1 MELHKAI
8 KQIVDLKGNEIIMN
22 AQIINFL
29 LDYQAFKE
37 KPATKLILRDV
48 INSGYAEEILSLGSN
63 NAGWQIAFMKYERDF
78 IDSCGYKD
86 DLVKYVFEA
95 IAYGIGLQLGSDEP
109 RIAPDI
115 DVDSFFDIPEDAQEP
130 PSADSENNNQKQ
142 DVNPSDLYSIALTFY
157 NEEKFVQAKSFIEK
171 SVSLFHNSY
180 VPSVQLKLKGDINMN
195 LGSFAE
201 AIIDYNNCFARKA
214 TEMGV
219 EMDNL
224 REQLKDHK
232 IKGYENSMFC
242 YYFCLYSIG
251 KITEGQW
258 LKMVKDEAINGVN
271 DALLFCVKHGI
282 NPVDEHIDIYFTD
295 KNIIRTGDFLYS
307 DGTFAHERSKAKQ
320 IIAKV
325 VITETTEYEKSQGWT
340 HGYLIPSDKDGYFVN
355 YVKSIWSSEKKD
367 LPFPHSHYTDD
378 DLNHWKELKTIESEH
393 FITIND
399 YNAFPV
405 FKAAK
410 NFPVSIPIIG
420 ASRWFVPN
428 IHWFKKNKYSI
439 DNFLLTGSYWT
450 SSQADAKN
458 AVYVQIT
465 SFKSS
470 KLFDFKCDDK
480 EQTKMMFPIAAF

>member
-95 IAYGIGLQLGSDEP
+95 IAYGIGLKLGSDEP

-180 VPSVQLKLKGDINMN
+180 VPS
-195 LGSFAE
+195 
-201 AIIDYNNCFARKA
+201 
-214 TEMGV
+214 
-219 EMDNL
+219 
-224 REQLKDHK
+224 
-232 IKGYENSMFC
+232 
-242 YYFCLYSIG
+242 
-251 KITEGQW
+251 
-258 LKMVKDEAINGVN
+258 
-271 DALLFCVKHGI
+271 AL
-282 NPVDEHIDIYFTD
+282 
-295 KNIIRTGDFLYS
+295 
-307 DGTFAHERSKAKQ
+307 
-320 IIAKV
+320 
-325 VITETTEYEKSQGWT
+325 
-340 HGYLIPSDKDGYFVN
+340 
-355 YVKSIWSSEKKD
+355 
-367 LPFPHSHYTDD
+367 
-378 DLNHWKELKTIESEH
+378 
-393 FITIND
+393 
-399 YNAFPV
+399 
-405 FKAAK
+405 
-410 NFPVSIPIIG
+410 
-420 ASRWFVPN
+420 
-428 IHWFKKNKYSI
+428 
-439 DNFLLTGSYWT
+439 
-450 SSQADAKN
+450 
-458 AVYVQIT
+458 
-465 SFKSS
+465 
-470 KLFDFKCDDK
+470 
-480 EQTKMMFPIAAF
+480 